1 MILFLSLV
9 LHFETREPDIFTWKS
24 YFSIVRMSVC
34 SLSDKVFLRLL
45 GVG

>member
-1 MILFLSLV
+1 MILFLGLV
-9 LHFETREPDIFTWKS
+9 LHFETREPDIVTWKS
-24 YFSIVRMSVC
+24 YFSIVRMWVC